1 MKLSHAKGISK
12 RLSEVYRSVYDCML
26 CVGEGEGGGG
36 GKDVVGNRVP
46 GIYLEIVGLLCQCC

>member
-26 CVGEGEGGGG
+26 CVGEGGAGVRMWRVTGYQVFIL
-36 GKDVVGNRVP
+36 KLSDFFVSVVD
-46 GIYLEIVGLLCQCC
+46 L

>member
-1 MKLSHAKGISK
+1 MIA
-12 RLSEVYRSVYDCML
+12 C
-26 CVGEGEGGGG
+26 CVWGRGRGGG